1 MQRDPRQRGREG
13 ENCFSC
19 YLLPATFQIIT
30 KQMPIL
36 ESHLNKVWDW
46 TIIEENTKEKQEAV
60 KFPFHTIGKGT
71 KRVSKEKKKALQKL

>member
-36 ESHLNKVWDW
+36 ESHKQSLGLDYHRGKHKGK
-46 TIIEENTKEKQEAV
+46 IGGCEIPISYYRQRHKEG
-60 KFPFHTIGKGT
+60 I
-71 KRVSKEKKKALQKL
+71 

>member
-46 TIIEENTKEKQEAV
+46 TIIEENKGKIGGCEIPISYYRQRHKEG
-60 KFPFHTIGKGT
+60 I
-71 KRVSKEKKKALQKL
+71 